1 MRKSLLPLL
10 LLTTAGF
17 PTTSRHLGGWAV
29 VTVDD
34 LPDYAVAGQPVTLSF
49 VVRQHGMTPLAGLQ
63 PSVEATLGNAN
74 VLVSAIA
81 DTGAGRYVAKV
92 NLPRP
97 GDWMV
102 TIHSGFNG
110 SRTTLPP
117 FRTVS
122 AGMSAPRVL
131 SDVERGRRLFIAK
144 GCFTCHV
151 NSEVTSTP
159 SVRVGPDLTGRRYPA
174 EQLAKFLAHP
184 ESLQLTQLP
193 RTGPFR
199 MPNLGLKEREIASL
213 VAMINSGRE
222 VSAVTRQRK

>member
-34 LPDYAVAGQPVTLSF
+34 LPDYAVAGQPVRLSF

-74 VLVSAIA
+74 VVVSAIP

-92 NLPRP
+92 NLSRP

-102 TIHSGFNG
+102 TIQSGFRG
-110 SRTTLPP
+110 SQTTLPP

-122 AGMSAPRVL
+122 AGTSAPRVL

-151 NSEVTSTP
+151 NTEVTSTP

-184 ESLQLTQLP
+184 ESMQLTQLP

-213 VAMINSGRE
+213 VAMINGGR
-222 VSAVTRQRK
+222 VGD